1 MNLLLDTHALL
12 WMLSDPARLGESAK
26 RAVSAAENSL
36 HFSIA
41 SYWEVAIK
49 VSLGKLTLSPEWQ
62 RTVPAE
68 LTRNGIQWLP
78 VAPRHIHTLAS
89 LSWIHRDPFDRML
102 IAQARTDHLAIV
114 TRDPEF
120 AAYGVETVW

>member
-1 MNLLLDTHALL
+1 
-12 WMLSDPARLGESAK
+12 MLSDPAQLGESAK

-102 IAQARTDHLAIV
+102 IAQARTDRLAIV

>member
-12 WMLSDPARLGESAK
+12 WMLSDPGQLSESAK
-26 RAVSAAENSL
+26 KALTAAENNL

-41 SYWEVAIK
+41 SYWEIAIK
-49 VSLGKLTLSPEWQ
+49 VSLGKLTLSAEWQ

-68 LTRNGIQWLP
+68 VTRNGIQWLP
-78 VAPRHIHTLAS
+78 IAPRHIDTLAS
-89 LSWIHRDPFDRML
+89 LPWIHRDPFDRLL
-102 IAQARTDHLAIV
+102 ISQAKTDHLGIV

-120 AAYGVETVW
+120 SAYGVETVW